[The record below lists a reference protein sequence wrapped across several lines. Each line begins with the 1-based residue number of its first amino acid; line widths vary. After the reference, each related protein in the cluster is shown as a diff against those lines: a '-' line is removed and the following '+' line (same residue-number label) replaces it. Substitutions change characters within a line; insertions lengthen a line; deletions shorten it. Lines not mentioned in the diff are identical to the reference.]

1 MTSQSDQVGRGDR
14 VPQVVTLG
22 GEAKVHLTLAV
33 TDYDHVRDLVH
44 GVVKADG
51 IALTP
56 VVLEVEE
63 IFYRFISHLEW
74 DVSEMSFAKYLAL
87 TAQGGAPMVAIP
99 VFPSRVFRH
108 SSIYV
113 RKDRKIAQPKDLEG
127 KTVGIPE
134 WAQTAG
140 IFARGMLAETYGVD
154 LAKITWVQ
162 AGVNNAG
169 RVEKVDL
176 KLPDGIRYSQRG
188 DTSLSDM
195 LVSGEIDAAMTARV
209 PNAFAGGQGGDIVRL
224 FPDYRQDEARYFAQ
238 TKIFPIMHVI
248 AIRRP
253 VLDAWPWIARNLLK
267 AFEAAKAMSLARL
280 FDLTASRFAMPWG
293 SGLAEEFAAT
303 FGRDPFPYGID
314 ANRATLEAFCRF
326 GHAQG
331 VTARLMRPEDLFPAQ
346 VQGSGY
352 KV

>member
-22 GEAKVHLTLAV
+22 GEAQVHLTLAV

-63 IFYRFISHLEW
+63 IFYRFINHLEW

-162 AGVNNAG
+162 AGVNQAG
-169 RVEKVDL
+169 RAEKVEL
-176 KLPDGIRYSQRG
+176 QLPAGVRYESRP
-188 DTSLSDM
+188 DASLSE
-195 LVSGEIDAAMTARV
+195 LLTKGEIDAVMSARM
-209 PNAFAGGQGGDIVRL
+209 PAAFVRAQGSIVRL
-224 FPDYRQDEARYFAQ
+224 FPDYR
-238 TKIFPIMHVI
+238 
-248 AIRRP
+248 
-253 VLDAWPWIARNLLK
+253 
-267 AFEAAKAMSLARL
+267 
-280 FDLTASRFAMPWG
+280 
-293 SGLAEEFAAT
+293 
-303 FGRDPFPYGID
+303 
-314 ANRATLEAFCRF
+314 
-326 GHAQG
+326 
-331 VTARLMRPEDLFPAQ
+331 
-346 VQGSGY
+346 
-352 KV
+352 